1 MSVELPKKKVLPIL
15 YFEQQGESIE
25 DFNLKKVFEGNVSTL
40 PIEKKKNYISFSE
53 LLTWYECKFKH
64 KLKYIH
70 QIALD
75 GPNENTEFG
84 QVLHDIL
91 ENYIK
96 TKEMPDFEAQ
106 KQVLTEMFSKLKNA
120 ADLEKEKELWH
131 ETLKPIMDQI
141 PDFMKNTFGDWE
153 FVAAEYELFEPI
165 IGEDGY
171 FFKGYVDAI
180 FKSGDHYW
188 ICDWK
193 SSKDFWDSSKSKDPK
208 KYMQLVLYKHFYAVK
223 NNIPLDK
230 IKCGFVVLRRK
241 VTKNNQNRISFIPI
255 EIDEVKLKEAEK
267 LIHRFF
273 LNIKKHFYT
282 KDRESC
288 RFFVYYN
295 TTHCKG

>member
-1 MSVELPKKKVLPIL
+1 MFAEPDPYSDLA
-15 YFEQQGESIE
+15 
-25 DFNLKKVFEGNVSTL
+25 
-40 PIEKKKNYISFSE
+40 E
-53 LLTWYECKFKH
+53 LLHISIAE
-64 KLKYIH
+64 LKDQSRQNFDFITGR
-70 QIALD
+70 IKDVIDAK
-75 GPNENTEFG
+75 EF
-84 QVLHDIL
+84 
-91 ENYIK
+91 N
-96 TKEMPDFEAQ
+96 
-106 KQVLTEMFSKLKNA
+106 
-120 ADLEKEKELWH
+120 LEKEKELWH

-288 RFFVYYN
+288 RFCVYYN